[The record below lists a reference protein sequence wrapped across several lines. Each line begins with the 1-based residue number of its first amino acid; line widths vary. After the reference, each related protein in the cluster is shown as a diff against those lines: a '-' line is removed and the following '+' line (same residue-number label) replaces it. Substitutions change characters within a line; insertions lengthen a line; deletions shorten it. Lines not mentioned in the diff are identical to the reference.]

1 MFMLRNFYIEPKI
14 CLSVVTQALIPY
26 VMYPSNPK
34 VVMQEKPRF
43 ILRCYLQNESI
54 PLVTDFKSH
63 VSETCES
70 EMSNYTYCKNTPLII
85 RIHSPL

>member
-1 MFMLRNFYIEPKI
+1 
-14 CLSVVTQALIPY
+14 
-26 VMYPSNPK
+26 
-34 VVMQEKPRF
+34 MQEKPRF

-63 VSETCES
+63 VNETCES